1 MSIDPKLEEKLRA
14 MVDRDDIRQVILR
27 YCRGMDRLDLD
38 LIRSCYFDD
47 AIDDH
52 GRFVGKAEDF
62 IQWATTATAHF
73 PMQQHAVLNHVC
85 DLDGDDAYT
94 ETYYICSNINS
105 APPHILSLGRYID
118 HFQRREG
125 EWRIANRVALIERNR
140 GLRHQIPQPQRR
152 AKAGAATFRHVNID
166 DPAHGFLCAV
176 GAGGDPR

>member
-62 IQWATTATAHF
+62 IQWATTATGHF

-125 EWRIANRVALIERNR
+125 EWRIANRVALIERN
-140 GLRHQIPQPQRR
+140 LEMSDSPVAP
-152 AKAGAATFRHVNID
+152 AAVSGYSVARDRTDVSYQTPVR
-166 DPAHGFLCAV
+166 PLTPGQ
-176 GAGGDPR
+176 